1 MIAYLFAGLLLPLFA
16 RMLKLK
22 EKIEDLVK
30 LSVSLLM
37 MLSLGSA
44 IGTWFFAEEITH
56 LLYTH
61 HVTESAQVLS
71 LLMTCFVFVSL
82 TYVFGTLLTANGNLN
97 LILIPSHKA
106 VGSAMSS
113 LITQSVM
120 ALVQIYIAY
129 RKFNFRVNYMLF
141 GRIAGFALLLILCAM
156 ALRNGTVLDW
166 TRQFA
171 IYCLIALICTL
182 LTGLIKP
189 LTLLK
194 TIRGTQES

>member
-1 MIAYLFAGLLLPLFA
+1 
-16 RMLKLK
+16 
-22 EKIEDLVK
+22 
-30 LSVSLLM
+30 
-37 MLSLGSA
+37 
-44 IGTWFFAEEITH
+44 
-56 LLYTH
+56 
-61 HVTESAQVLS
+61 
-71 LLMTCFVFVSL
+71 MTCFVFVSL
-82 TYVFGTLLTANGNLN
+82 TYVFGTLLTANGNLKELNIMAGAGMLLNIGLN